1 MDNEKICVTIK
12 GKTYDN
18 INDVDLTVTKGS
30 IPDGCDKG
38 TLIRAIL
45 DRIGEK
51 IAKNDFFIGSSK
63 NTVGNNLKLY
73 SEFGGGFYYG
83 GIAGVLRTPVTVSLP
98 ETSDSSD
105 VTVMKLDVKLQI
117 TTKFDNSDKPYFLAT
132 MLLYDKLTLSKNMV
146 PSNEEE
152 IFDYLL
158 LFRFKEQLQQACL
171 KGLFRTYRRFERND
185 EKLRGAIDIARHI
198 KLNAGQNNGKI
209 AYSYRENTTNN
220 FLNYLIVAAYTHLK
234 EKYYDLVVENIDS
247 NFDLL
252 SVINQLKNDTG
263 FIKGGLRN
271 IISKNL
277 RAITHP
283 LYTEYEELR
292 ITSIRILRD
301 EGLSI
306 FDGEDDDTEGILFYV
321 PDLWESFLENAM
333 DKYLDC
339 LRKNTV
345 KLKSQEILYALSR
358 PGSQTNTNSI
368 RNFFFETRPDYVFY
382 NVDTP
387 IMVLDAKFRPAW
399 EDSIR
404 NHNSISSLL
413 DDFTKCLRD
422 MCDFG
427 VHHSGVIF
435 PFCVGKNDDALFS
448 SGNIEQRIE
457 QIIKHSISCYNT
469 TDAFYTIPI
478 RVPLSENVSSYSD
491 WRSEFDKCLAEDIK
505 TLNTIISK
513 TD

>member
-1 MDNEKICVTIK
+1 MDNDKICVTIK
-12 GKTYDN
+12 GKTYEN
-18 INDVDLTVTKGS
+18 INDIDLTVTKGS
-30 IPDGCDKG
+30 IPDGCGKV
-38 TLIRAIL
+38 TLIRTIL
-45 DRIGEK
+45 DEIRP
-51 IAKNDFFIGSSK
+51 NDFIIGHSK
-63 NTVGNNLKLY
+63 NTGINNLKLY
-73 SEFGGGFYYG
+73 SEFGDGFYYG
-83 GIAGVLRTPVTVSLP
+83 GIAGVLRKNVTVSLP
-98 ETSDSSD
+98 ETSDSSA
-105 VTVMKLDVKLQI
+105 MKFDVKLQI

-132 MLLYDKLTLSKNMV
+132 MLLYDKLMLSKNMV

-152 IFDYLL
+152 IYDYLL

-263 FIKGGLRN
+263 FIKGGLRS

-292 ITSIRILRD
+292 ITSIKILRD

-306 FDGEDDDTEGILFYV
+306 FDGKEDDTEGILFYV

-333 DKYLDC
+333 DKHLDC
-339 LRKNTV
+339 LRKSTV

-358 PGSQTNTNSI
+358 PGSHTNTNSI

-382 NVDTP
+382 NADTP

-413 DDFTKCLRD
+413 DDFTKSLRD

-427 VHHSGVIF
+427 VHHAGVIF
-435 PFCVGKNDDALFS
+435 PFCVGENDNALFS
-448 SGNIEQRIE
+448 PKKIE
-457 QIIKHSISCYNT
+457 QIIKHSISRYNT
-469 TDAFYTIPI
+469 TDSFYTIPI
-478 RVPLSENVSSYSD
+478 RVPSSKNISSYSE
-491 WRSEFDKCLAEDIK
+491 WRSEFDKCLPEDIK
-505 TLNTIISK
+505 AVDSTLKKIISEN
-513 TD
+513 

>member
-1 MDNEKICVTIK
+1 MDNDKICVTIK

-18 INDVDLTVTKGS
+18 INDIDLTVTKGS
-30 IPDGCDKG
+30 IPDDCDKV
-38 TLIRAIL
+38 TLIRTIL
-45 DRIGEK
+45 DEIRP
-51 IAKNDFFIGSSK
+51 NDFIIGHSK
-63 NTVGNNLKLY
+63 NTGGNNLKLY
-73 SEFGGGFYYG
+73 SEFGGDFYYG
-83 GIAGVLRTPVTVSLP
+83 GIAGVLRKNVTVSLP

-358 PGSQTNTNSI
+358 PSSQTNTNSI

-382 NVDTP
+382 NADTP